1 MKILKI
7 FFAAIP
13 SLIVLFFS
21 PLIGPGRSPFIG
33 DFTSSIA
40 NFAYPD
46 SVMAGNVIPV
56 SFWYLPFIMYI
67 VNVMII
73 IYLAIKLYM
82 KSSDLNSDTSIIFY
96 SKKQK
101 CLLLLIILIPL
112 LFGLSFGIA
121 SAQNGPVLLLGIAL
135 PLIMKSICIILMTL
149 FMFNIINEIVIQNLS
164 ERKE

>member
-1 MKILKI
+1 
-7 FFAAIP
+7 
-13 SLIVLFFS
+13 
-21 PLIGPGRSPFIG
+21 
-33 DFTSSIA
+33 
-40 NFAYPD
+40 
-46 SVMAGNVIPV
+46 
-56 SFWYLPFIMYI
+56 
-67 VNVMII
+67 
-73 IYLAIKLYM
+73 M